1 MHILL
6 ATGIFPPAIG
16 GPATYS
22 TKLAE
27 EFLKL
32 GHRVTVVTYGRKLM
46 IEDPR
51 LSIVFVPKSGTV
63 LSRWRGYRRAL
74 RKYGADADAVIA
86 LSSVS
91 TGVPLL
97 LSGLRKPKKI
107 LRLGGDFFW
116 ERYTDGGGMKSLREW
131 YGSSFG
137 FWKLL
142 NTSFMEAILRSFDV
156 LVYSTDFQRKIH
168 EHAYAELP
176 KSIVIENAVPSSTPV
191 PNSRPPSCSPLRLLF
206 MGRFVGFKNLPVLL
220 DAVASMP
227 DVSLTLVGCGPLE
240 GRLRARAGLL
250 GLGSRVEFRPPVA
263 GEEKRR
269 TFLEHDVLILP
280 SVTEISPNV
289 ALEAISEGLPVLL
302 TDETGLKPEGVMHLR
317 PLRTVSDIVR
327 AVREYMARSNGD
339 ERRVP
344 VRTYAQVAQDW
355 VQLIASL

>member
-6 ATGIFPPAIG
+6 ATGIFPPSIG

-22 TKLAE
+22 TKLTE

-63 LSRWRGYRRAL
+63 LSRWMEYRRAL

-91 TGVPLL
+91 TGIPLL
-97 LSGLRKPKKI
+97 LSGLKKPKKI

-116 ERYTDGGGMKSLREW
+116 ERYTDGGGVKSLREW
-131 YGSSFG
+131 YDSSFG

-142 NTSFMEAILRSFDV
+142 NASFMEAILRSFDAV
-156 LVYSTDFQRKIH
+156 VYSTEFQRKIH
-168 EHAYAELP
+168 QHAYAAL
-176 KSIVIENAVPSSTPV
+176 SHNTVIENALPFSTPV
-191 PNSRPPSCSPLRLLF
+191 PNPRPPSHNPLRLLF

-220 DAVASMP
+220 DAVAAMP

-250 GLGSRVEFRPPVA
+250 GLGSRVVFHVPVS
-263 GEEKRR
+263 GEEKCRI
-269 TFLEHDVLILP
+269 LKEHDLLVLP

-289 ALEAISEGLPVLL
+289 ALEAASEGLPVLL
-302 TDETGLKPEGVMHLR
+302 TEETGLKEGGNILLR
-317 PLRTVSDIVR
+317 SLREKSDIVQSL
-327 AVREYMARSNGD
+327 REYMQDSG
-339 ERRVP
+339 VP
-344 VRTYAQVAQDW
+344 KGAMHVRTYAQVAQDW
-355 VQLIASL
+355 LQLIASL